1 VTITVLATGFETDFF
16 TQEEQKQQQK
26 QQQQSPQ
33 NSGGSSGSS
42 RERPKQQRLASDAS
56 HTGATSSSS
65 SSSSSSYGWRADA
78 VAVRDAVQYSTS
90 RRTSAHK
97 GTAASSENRAFV
109 GNKAVSKPEMFEDFE
124 KVEKIID
131 GDSEEYESIVK
142 KLQKS
147 KSKHTQQ
154 QQHGILRR
162 MGSWLRNLLW

>member
-16 TQEEQKQQQK
+16 TQEEQKL

-33 NSGGSSGSS
+33 NSGGNSGSS

-56 HTGATSSSS
+56 RTGATSSSS
-65 SSSSSSYGWRADA
+65 SSSSSSFGWRADA
-78 VAVRDAVQYSTS
+78 VAARDAVQYSSS

-97 GTAASSENRAFV
+97 GTGTSSENRAFA
-109 GNKAVSKPEMFEDFE
+109 GNRAISKPGVFEDFE

-154 QQHGILRR
+154 QHGILRR